1 MLSAPLRTFSPWVLT
16 VMVPQVE
23 LDGDLRLV
31 RADLTLGVR
40 SHELNVVVEE
50 LLEHFLRIVIA
61 VAGPLPS

>member
-1 MLSAPLRTFSPWVLT
+1 M
-16 VMVPQVE
+16 MVPQVE

-50 LLEHFLRIVIA
+50 LLEHLLRIVIA

>member
-1 MLSAPLRTFSPWVLT
+1 MLSAPLRTFSSWVLT
-16 VMVPQVE
+16 VMVPQVA

-50 LLEHFLRIVIA
+50 LLEHLLRIVIA

>member
-50 LLEHFLRIVIA
+50 LLEHLLRIVIA